1 MDTGRI
7 NVVRATDNC
16 KRCFDKWLE
25 ADKAYDAACA
35 QASEN
40 NGIASDGNVRN
51 AVMNLRAARERLDVA
66 HALMWL
72 EEACHAYDVACHT
85 GDGVQ
90 EAVFQVHE
98 AGSWFHEVTKKK
110 SHSVY

>member
-1 MDTGRI
+1 MATRRTNVGRA
-7 NVVRATDNC
+7 RYYLESC
-16 KRCFDKWLE
+16 LDKWLE
-25 ADKAYDAACA
+25 ADKAYVK
-35 QASEN
+35 SLEN
-40 NGIASDGNVRN
+40 NGITSDGNVRN

-66 HALMWL
+66 HALMRL
-72 EEACHAYDVACHT
+72 EEASHAYDVACHT

-110 SHSVY
+110 SHSV